1 MESIK
6 NLNTC
11 DFIFRNKNESSKYKQ
26 NIENNGQ
33 NFNKLAQVITKKE
46 YYIYRKILHMIDDCR
61 IVWED
66 SGSTTIEIDLIIHDK
81 LLQDVTRKSF
91 IKKLGVQKLEEKVG
105 RSYVVGN
112 SFLSLKLYS
121 GL

>member
-1 MESIK
+1 MK

-11 DFIFRNKNESSKYKQ
+11 DFLFRNKNESSKYKQ
-26 NIENNGQ
+26 NIENNDE

-46 YYIYRKILHMIDDCR
+46 YYIYRKIFHMIDDCR

-105 RSYVVGN
+105 DGYIVGN
-112 SFLSLKLYS
+112 PFLSLKLYS